1 MSCRSLPTYA
11 YPCCIGRA
19 ATTVGNLSN
28 FDRSSEATFVEGIP
42 LTVTSLP
49 FVNSASTRD
58 CVWYVALKIA
68 VDTAKETASA
78 TKAIA
83 RDKAARWR
91 ESDAATIRESLPT
104 KGGSRSL

>member
-1 MSCRSLPTYA
+1 MA
-11 YPCCIGRA
+11 RA
-19 ATTVGNLSN
+19 ATIVGNFSS
-28 FDRSSEATFVEGIP
+28 FDSRSEAIFAEGIP

-68 VDTAKETASA
+68 VDTAKETARA

-83 RDKAARWR
+83 RDKADR
-91 ESDAATIRESLPT
+91 
-104 KGGSRSL
+104 